1 MKEIFTEKMLHEIV
15 NALMKGE
22 TYEYVDANTDV
33 HITPNGVSIKYQSQ
47 PKEEMKS
54 NTKDQEVTEFIKF
67 CDRLTDDL
75 FIEVCDSFPDGE
87 LDKLQRDLNTDNYR
101 NTIKVFTIRAKEI
114 ANNKLTEIINA
125 CDVELKRQE
134 EIIHNAN
141 AIIRDIHSELDKAH
155 SIYSI

>member
-1 MKEIFTEKMLHEIV
+1 MKEMLNEKMLQEMI

-22 TYEYVDANTDV
+22 SYDYSDANTEIHV
-33 HITPNGVSIKYQSQ
+33 TPNEFSIQYQSQ
-47 PKEEMKS
+47 PKEEIKS

-75 FIEVCDSFPDGE
+75 FMEVCESFPDGE

-134 EIIHNAN
+134 EIIRNAN
-141 AIIRDIHSELDKAH
+141 AIINDIHSELDKAH

>member
-22 TYEYVDANTDV
+22 TYEYSDNNTNV
-33 HITPNGVSIKYQSQ
+33 HITPNGINIQYQSQ
-47 PKEEMKS
+47 PKEEIKS
-54 NTKDQEVTEFIKF
+54 STKDQEVTEFIKF

-75 FIEVCDSFPDGE
+75 FIEVCDSFQDGE

-114 ANNKLTEIINA
+114 ANNKLNEIINA

-134 EIIHNAN
+134 EIIRNAN
-141 AIIRDIHSELDKAH
+141 AIIHDIHSELDRAH

>member
-22 TYEYVDANTDV
+22 TYEYSDANTDV
-33 HITPNGVSIKYQSQ
+33 HITPNGISIQYQSQ
-47 PKEEMKS
+47 PKEEIKS
-54 NTKDQEVTEFIKF
+54 STKDQEVSEFIKF

-75 FIEVCDSFPDGE
+75 FIEVCDSFQDGE

-134 EIIHNAN
+134 EIIRNAN
-141 AIIRDIHSELDKAH
+141 AIINDIHSELDKAH

>member
-1 MKEIFTEKMLHEIV
+1 MNLPEKALNEMIK
-15 NALMKGE
+15 ALMKGE
-22 TYEYVDANTDV
+22 DYSYSDDNTNIYV
-33 HITPNGVSIKYQSQ
+33 TPNGISIQYQSQ
-47 PKEEMKS
+47 PKEEIKS
-54 NTKDQEVTEFIKF
+54 STKDQEVTEFIKF

-141 AIIRDIHSELDKAH
+141 AIINDIHFELDRAH
-155 SIYSI
+155 SIYAI

>member
-1 MKEIFTEKMLHEIV
+1 MKEILTEEMLREIV

-22 TYEYVDANTDV
+22 TYDYSDDNTDV
-33 HITPNGVSIKYQSQ
+33 HITPNGISIQYQSQ
-47 PKEEMKS
+47 PKEEIKS
-54 NTKDQEVTEFIKF
+54 STKDQEVTEFIKF

-75 FIEVCDSFPDGE
+75 FIEVCDSFQDGE

-114 ANNKLTEIINA
+114 ANNKLNEIINA

-134 EIIHNAN
+134 EIIRNAN
-141 AIIRDIHSELDKAH
+141 AIINDIHSELDRAH

>member
-22 TYEYVDANTDV
+22 TYEYSDDNTDV
-33 HITPNGVSIKYQSQ
+33 HITPNGISIQYQSQ
-47 PKEEMKS
+47 PREEIKS

-75 FIEVCDSFPDGE
+75 FIEVCDSFQDGE

-134 EIIHNAN
+134 EIIRNAN
-141 AIIRDIHSELDKAH
+141 AIIKDIHSELDRAH